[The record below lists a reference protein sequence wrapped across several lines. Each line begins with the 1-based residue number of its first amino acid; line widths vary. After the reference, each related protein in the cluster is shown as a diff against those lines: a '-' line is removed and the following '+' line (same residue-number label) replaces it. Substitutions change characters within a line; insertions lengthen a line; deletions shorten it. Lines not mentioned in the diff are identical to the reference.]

1 MPQCLRLKINFPLCV
16 EEKEWGSYVNW
27 AMMSTP
33 LKYVSVVI
41 NVDLGRIKLYF
52 QIIGWQLDKRKGWSV
67 EGTNFDPF
75 VVFYVYVSEKPRSVV
90 ICEHKKASI
99 TCKEGKKI
107 NIVQANY
114 GRLNKRAC
122 TKSPI
127 RSTNCR
133 ATKSLAIVQ
142 STCHQKASCALHASN
157 KVFGDPCKG
166 IFKYLLVKYKCER

>member
-1 MPQCLRLKINFPLCV
+1 MFHFGSVSANAVLLHRLGKMDGKLDGITEMIGKIAN
-16 EEKEWGSYVNW
+16 E
-27 AMMSTP
+27 
-33 LKYVSVVI
+33 
-41 NVDLGRIKLYF
+41 
-52 QIIGWQLDKRKGWSV
+52 
-67 EGTNFDPF
+67 
-75 VVFYVYVSEKPRSVV
+75 EKPRSVV
-90 ICEHKKASI
+90 ICEHKTANI
-99 TCKEGKKI
+99 TCKKGEKI

-114 GRLNKRAC
+114 GRLNEQAC

-142 STCHQKASCALHASN
+142 STCHKKASCALHASN